1 MARKKSQELN
11 NAEPARIRFIEPMYA
26 LAVKGLPKGEEWLYE
41 VKLDGYRALAGR
53 DESGV
58 TLWPEIVFSLA

>member
-1 MARKKSQELN
+1 V
-11 NAEPARIRFIEPMYA
+11 IRFIEPTYA
-26 LAVKGLPKGEEWLYE
+26 LAANDLPKGDEWLYE

>member
-1 MARKKSQELN
+1 M
-11 NAEPARIRFIEPMYA
+11 IRFIEPMYA
-26 LAVKGLPKGEEWLYE
+26 LAANDLPKGDEWLY
-41 VKLDGYRALAGR
+41 DGYRALAGR